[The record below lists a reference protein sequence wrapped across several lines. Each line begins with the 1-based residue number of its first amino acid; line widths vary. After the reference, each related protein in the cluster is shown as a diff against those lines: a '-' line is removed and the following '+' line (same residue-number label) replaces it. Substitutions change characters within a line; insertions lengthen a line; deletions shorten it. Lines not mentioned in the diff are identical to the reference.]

1 MENNIIR
8 LSETEI
14 FKSKQGKLL
23 PFNPSV
29 AGKYVENA
37 LKPSLLSTEEN
48 KVVPGLYTD
57 SSDTAVNVSL
67 ASNQEFF
74 STLNS
79 LRNPSISYLDII
91 SGGTTDLMEKIPVHT
106 HVRENLENMQR
117 MANEYPEKAAMLD
130 FFIDELFDTAY
141 ASQMYMVG
149 RSVQVT
155 PDSNGR
161 LLSTQSRLLSGY
173 IKVESAPQNIAIN
186 LFLRGVPVPMRRTLT
201 SVNRT
206 ANPVT
211 YNYIFTYP
219 QYLINNLEM
228 IEAVQY
234 AEASNYGSAT
244 FWYGD
249 SYSFTV
255 VDTNGFEEKVAN
267 LNIVNRDGRNVTN
280 P

>member
-1 MENNIIR
+1 MENNIVR
-8 LSETEI
+8 LSEAEI

-57 SSDTAVNVSL
+57 SSDTVVNVSL
-67 ASNQEFF
+67 ASNQGSF

-79 LRNPSISYLDII
+79 LRSPSISYVNII

-130 FFIDELFDTAY
+130 FLIDELFDTAY

-149 RSVQVT
+149 RSVQIT
-155 PDSNGR
+155 PQSGR
-161 LLSTQSRLLSGY
+161 IASTQTNLLSGY
-173 IKVESAPQNIAIN
+173 IKAEGAPQNIGIN
-186 LFLRGVPVPMRRTLT
+186 LVLRGVPVPMRRTLT

-206 ANPVT
+206 ASPVT
-211 YNYIFTYP
+211 YNYVFTYP
-219 QYLINNLEM
+219 QYLIDNLEM
-228 IEAVQY
+228 IEAIQH
-234 AEASNYGSAT
+234 AEIDNQGSAT

-255 VDTNGFEEKVAN
+255 VDSNGFEVKTAN